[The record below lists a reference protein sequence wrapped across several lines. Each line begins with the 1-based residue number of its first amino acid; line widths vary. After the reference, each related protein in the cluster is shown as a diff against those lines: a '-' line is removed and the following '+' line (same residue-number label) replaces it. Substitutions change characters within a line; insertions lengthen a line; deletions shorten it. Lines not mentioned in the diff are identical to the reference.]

1 MALRTERRFT
11 RDLIFE
17 AVPYSV
23 LSMFTELAIYTRQ
36 EIEKAVNLISR
47 TNNQRNHGSAVSKQ
61 LIGEKSVIPLGVFQ
75 RLNQLLNSP
84 HLHVFVF
91 RCHTVEVLRITGI

>member
-23 LSMFTELAIYTRQ
+23 LSMFTELAIYARQ
-36 EIEKAVNLISR
+36 EIQIAANLISR
-47 TNNQRNHGSAVSKQ
+47 TNNQRNHRSSVSKL
-61 LIGEKSVIPLGVFQ
+61 LIGEKLSVPLCVFQ
-75 RLNQLLNSP
+75 RLNQLLDSP

-91 RCHTVEVLRITGI
+91 RCHTVEVLRITDD